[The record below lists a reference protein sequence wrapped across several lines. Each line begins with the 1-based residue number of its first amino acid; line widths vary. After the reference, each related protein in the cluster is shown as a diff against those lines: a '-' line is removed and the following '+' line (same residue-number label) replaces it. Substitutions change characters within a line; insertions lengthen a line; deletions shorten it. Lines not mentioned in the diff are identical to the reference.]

1 MPGDAILHSAV
12 IVTPP
17 IWAGPWSSLLPPTGQ
32 QEQVV
37 SASMPLSSRPIP
49 ELGAVPPYTVL
60 LRTYLQLLHSRPV
73 LTKALTSAILSAL
86 GNLLSQSIEK
96 RRQCKS
102 TVKNVDL
109 VAPLRFAAYG
119 LFFTGPLSHYFYLFL
134 EEWVP
139 SSVPLAGLRRL
150 LLDRLIIAPAF
161 LLLFFIVMNFLEG
174 KNLKSLNRTL
184 TNTYW
189 SALKMNWK
197 VWTPFQFFNVNYV
210 PVQFRVLFA
219 NLVAFFWYT
228 YLASTRK

>member
-1 MPGDAILHSAV
+1 
-12 IVTPP
+12 
-17 IWAGPWSSLLPPTGQ
+17 
-32 QEQVV
+32 
-37 SASMPLSSRPIP
+37 MPLASKPIP
-49 ELGAVPPYTVL
+49 EPRSMPQHTVL

-86 GNLLSQSIEK
+86 GNLLSQSIE
-96 RRQCKS
+96 RRRRCK
-102 TVKNVDL
+102 TLPKNVDL

-134 EEWVP
+134 EQWVP
-139 SSVPLAGLRRL
+139 SSLPLAGLRRL

-161 LLLFFIVMNFLEG
+161 LILFFIVMNFLEG
-174 KNLKSLNRTL
+174 KNMKSLNRKL
-184 TNTYW
+184 KESYW

-197 VWTPFQFFNVNYV
+197 VWTPFQYINVNYV

-219 NLVAFFWYT
+219 NIVAFFWYA

>member
-1 MPGDAILHSAV
+1 
-12 IVTPP
+12 
-17 IWAGPWSSLLPPTGQ
+17 
-32 QEQVV
+32 
-37 SASMPLSSRPIP
+37 MPLASKPIP
-49 ELGAVPPYTVL
+49 EPEHGPIHTAL

-86 GNLLSQSIEK
+86 GNLLSQRIE
-96 RRQCKS
+96 RRQQCKS
-102 TVKNVDL
+102 SVKKVDL

-134 EEWVP
+134 EQWVP

-174 KNLKSLNRTL
+174 KDLKSLNRTL
-184 TNTYW
+184 KENYW
-189 SALKMNWK
+189 SALKMNWR
-197 VWTPFQFFNVNYV
+197 VWTPFQFINVNYV

-219 NLVAFFWYT
+219 NMVAFFWYT